1 MLLVLVAFM
10 EFIHINE
17 VVMWF
22 IIIII
27 IIIIFTTIIV
37 IIITVIFTI
46 IIIIIIIYY
55 FFFKWEKTPG
65 FSFPKCLRTS
75 TDYDNKGSN
84 KVSEQR
90 ISCIKQSYV
99 NCCKIVIY
107 H

>member
-55 FFFKWEKTPG
+55 FFFKWEKTPKQV
-65 FSFPKCLRTS
+65 FLFP
-75 TDYDNKGSN
+75 N
-84 KVSEQR
+84 VSELQQTMTTKAR
-90 ISCIKQSYV
+90 TKCQNKEYLV
-99 NCCKIVIY
+99 
-107 H
+107 